1 MTEDT
6 GSGGPPH
13 LAAPQG
19 PPLRLSFDPKSRCM
33 TLNGELDFDN
43 ATGLAAAIEAIHGR
57 DPGRITVDVH
67 DLQFT
72 DAASL
77 TLFLASC
84 KAMHAEGVPI
94 LIDGASPSAR
104 RACHAAGLDALL
116 A

>member
-1 MTEDT
+1 
-6 GSGGPPH
+6 
-13 LAAPQG
+13 
-19 PPLRLSFDPKSRCM
+19 M

-57 DPGRITVDVH
+57 DPGPITVDVH
-67 DLQFT
+67 DVQFT
-72 DAASL
+72 DAATL

-84 KAMHAEGVPI
+84 KALHGEGVPI